1 MGGES
6 ITETHI
12 STITDSIVLLRY
24 LELHGEIKRSITLIK
39 MRGSWHD
46 KEIREFNIY
55 NDGVHIGEVFKDVEN
70 ITIGSPRSLLQA
82 ERDQMA
88 AVLGETQR

>member
-1 MGGES
+1 MKRG
-6 ITETHI
+6 IT
-12 STITDSIVLLRY
+12 V
-24 LELHGEIKRSITLIK
+24 IK

-46 KEIREFNIY
+46 KEIREFNID

-70 ITIGSPRSLLQA
+70 IMIGSPRSLLQA

-88 AVLGETQR
+88 AVLGKKQR

>member
-1 MGGES
+1 
-6 ITETHI
+6 
-12 STITDSIVLLRY
+12 
-24 LELHGEIKRSITLIK
+24 

-46 KEIREFNIY
+46 KEIREFNIH

-70 ITIGSPRSLLQA
+70 IATGSPRSLLQA
-82 ERDQMA
+82 ESDQMA